1 MEPHV
6 KFIKLKAQNREK
18 NILLKQKKKNL
29 QEKWENVPVF
39 KQKGGSSGKRE
50 FENWNLSTVL
60 RHYIFQSQF

>member
-29 QEKWENVPVF
+29 QEK
-39 KQKGGSSGKRE
+39 
-50 FENWNLSTVL
+50 
-60 RHYIFQSQF
+60 

>member
-18 NILLKQKKKNL
+18 NILLKQKKKIL

-50 FENWNLSTVL
+50 FEIGI
-60 RHYIFQSQF
+60 YPQY

>member
-18 NILLKQKKKNL
+18 NILLNQKKKIL

-50 FENWNLSTVL
+50 FENWNLSTVF
-60 RHYIFQSQF
+60 RHYILQSQF

>member
-6 KFIKLKAQNREK
+6 KFIKLKAQNREN
-18 NILLKQKKKNL
+18 NILLKQKKKIL

-60 RHYIFQSQF
+60 RHYILQSQF